1 MGAMAKMRSGSP
13 IQRGVAILLGYFSIA
28 VAFGVAGR
36 ELGFSLPALAA
47 FSAFVFAGASQFL
60 AIQLLAQG
68 VGGVAVI
75 VATLILNA
83 RHVVMSLA
91 IRDRITGNRVPK
103 PVLAFGITDEVF
115 ASAAIRV
122 GPIRDID
129 LLTMETLAYSGWVG
143 GTIAG
148 FVIGQFLP
156 PAIEEAMGI
165 ALYAMFVTLVVPGII
180 RFWRYGIVVA
190 AAGVVNFGM
199 TSLGLSRGP
208 ALLAAI
214 VLPAVVFALG
224 PRWSEPT

>member
-1 MGAMAKMRSGSP
+1 MRPGSP
-13 IQRGVAILLGYFSIA
+13 VQLGVAIFLGYFSIA

-36 ELGFSLPALAA
+36 ELGFSLRVLTGL
-47 FSAFVFAGASQFL
+47 SVFVFAGASQFL

-91 IRDRITGNRVPK
+91 IRDRVEGDRVPK

-115 ASAAIRV
+115 ASAATRV
-122 GPIRDID
+122 GPIRDVD
-129 LLTMETLAYSGWVG
+129 LLTMEVMAYFGWVG

-148 FVIGQFLP
+148 FVAGRFLP

-165 ALYAMFVTLVVPGII
+165 ALYAMFVSLIVPGIA
-180 RFWRYGIVVA
+180 RFWRYGIVVV
-190 AAGVVNFGM
+190 AAGAVNFGM

-208 ALLAAI
+208 ALLVAI

>member
-1 MGAMAKMRSGSP
+1 MAKVRPGSP
-13 IQRGVAILLGYFSIA
+13 IQLGIAILLGYFSIA
-28 VAFGVAGR
+28 VAFGVTGR
-36 ELGFSLPALAA
+36 DLGFPLLVLIGLSV
-47 FSAFVFAGASQFL
+47 FVFAGASQFL

-91 IRDRITGNRVPK
+91 VRDRIEGDSVPK

-122 GPIRDID
+122 GPIRDVD
-129 LLTMETLAYSGWVG
+129 LLTMEILAYSGWVG

-148 FVIGQFLP
+148 FVVGRFLP

-165 ALYAMFVTLVVPGII
+165 ALYAMFVSLIVPGIA
-180 RFWRYGIVVA
+180 RFRRYGMVVA
-190 AAGVVNFGM
+190 AAGAFNYGI

-208 ALLAAI
+208 ALLVAI
-214 VLPAVVFALG
+214 VLPAIVFALG

>member
-1 MGAMAKMRSGSP
+1 M
-13 IQRGVAILLGYFSIA
+13 
-28 VAFGVAGR
+28 AGR
-36 ELGFSLPALAA
+36 ELGFSLLVLTG
-47 FSAFVFAGASQFL
+47 FSVFVFAGASQFL

-91 IRDRITGNRVPK
+91 IRDRIEGDGVPK

-115 ASAAIRV
+115 ASAATRV
-122 GPIRDID
+122 GPIRDVD
-129 LLTMETLAYSGWVG
+129 LLTMEVLAYFGWVG
-143 GTIAG
+143 VTIAG
-148 FVIGQFLP
+148 FVAGRFLP

-165 ALYAMFVTLVVPGII
+165 ALYAMFVSLIVPGIT
-180 RFWRYGIVVA
+180 RFWRYGIVVV
-190 AAGVVNFGM
+190 AAGAVNFGM

-208 ALLAAI
+208 APLVAI